1 MNSKIWI
8 VVGKFVILLLLVSC
22 SDTPNI
28 LITLE
33 PPLTATPVEM
43 ASWVTHPKARTGQE
57 LFIENC
63 ADCHGELGAGDGPLA
78 LSQQIPAPGNFRL
91 GDQQVLTPQE
101 WFETISYGRLERL
114 MPPWTSINARDRWEL
129 AWYSYTLS
137 YSEDLLNRGA
147 SLWFDQC
154 SSCHVRDNDEA
165 GKKINTTLNGSFRFQ
180 DLDYMSQISDVQLEE
195 MIRYTHS
202 EIIFNNAFDDR
213 DLKSLTQFIRAES
226 LGGFNYW
233 AEADIPLPLETTRID
248 LPVSVPV
255 DSSLSETDIQLI
267 ATFEGKM
274 RDSWQAA
281 AINRDRFAFFEIPIV
296 EHWLYQ
302 ARASNENVEFRSLK
316 FTSDQLQ
323 EIRNLPVYAVTNGI
337 RDLKQI
343 SLAIQ
348 LYPIESEEFGDFFQV
363 THAFRL
369 TNASNSLYSE
379 SAFKAWQV
387 PLPKSTSLV
396 ELGATSRHRLD
407 SETSEIYG
415 MQPVLPGAGEVV
427 GLQYIL
433 PRSLLAVYDFHLP
446 YGLQGALRILV
457 PTEGWKLLGLDI
469 NMLEEEEINDRP
481 YKVYGLDV
489 QLEPGHVL
497 RFGVVE
503 ED

>member
-1 MNSKIWI
+1 MNSEIWI

-43 ASWVTHPKARTGQE
+43 ASWVTHPKAIAGQE

-78 LSQQIPAPGNFRL
+78 MSQQIPAPGNFRL

-137 YSEDLLNRGA
+137 YREDFLNRGA

-165 GKKINTTLNGSFRFQ
+165 GNKINTTLNGRFRFHE
-180 DLDYMSQISDVQLEE
+180 LDYMSQISDVQLEE
-195 MIRYTHS
+195 MIITTHS
-202 EIIFNNAFDDR
+202 DIIFSNALDDR

-226 LGGFNYW
+226 LGGSNYW
-233 AEADIPLPLETTRID
+233 AEADIPLPLEITRID
-248 LPVSVPV
+248 LTVSVPV
-255 DSSLSETDIQLI
+255 ELSFSETDIQLI
-267 ATFEGKM
+267 AMVEGKI
-274 RDSWQAA
+274 RESWQAD
-281 AINRDRFAFFEIPIV
+281 AINGDQFSFDEIPIV

-363 THAFRL
+363 IHAFRL

-379 SAFKAWQV
+379 SDSRAWQV
-387 PLPKSTSLV
+387 PLPISASLI

-407 SETSEIYG
+407 SETREIYG
-415 MQPVLPGAGEVV
+415 IQPVPSGAGEIV
-427 GLQYIL
+427 GLQYVL
-433 PRSLLAVYDFHLP
+433 PRNLLAVYDFHLP
-446 YGLQGALRILV
+446 YGLQGALRILI
-457 PTEGWKLLGLDI
+457 PTKGWKLLGLDV
-469 NMLEEEEINDRP
+469 NMLDEEEINDRP

-497 RFGVVE
+497 RFGVME